1 MSSLL
6 FWLYVLNLTLLIL
19 HEMDST
25 YWKEWDL
32 FHLPGGQAGFLL
44 VHLPIWPLAI
54 YGAVQVWNG
63 APFAIIYFLVI
74 TAAGLIAFGL
84 HTYFLRTGHPE
95 FDTPISKSILWA
107 MLLVSLAQII
117 AVFVSSL

>member
-1 MSSLL
+1 MSNLL
-6 FWLYVLNLTLLIL
+6 FWLYVTELTLLII

-32 FHLPGGQAGFLL
+32 FHLPCGQPGFLL
-44 VHLPIWPLAI
+44 MHLPLWPLAI

-63 APFAIIYFLVI
+63 TSAGTVYALVVA
-74 TAAGLIAFGL
+74 AAGLIGFGL

-95 FDTPISKSILWA
+95 FDAPVSKAILWA
-107 MLLVSLAQII
+107 MLLTSIAQF
-117 AVFVSSL
+117 FVIFVAR

>member
-1 MSSLL
+1 MSTLL
-6 FWLYVLNLTLLIL
+6 FWLYVAELTLLII

-44 VHLPIWPLAI
+44 MHLPLWPLAI
-54 YGAVQVWNG
+54 YGAIEVWSS
-63 APFAIIYFLVI
+63 APAGVVFALVI
-74 TAAGLIAFGL
+74 AAAGLAGFGL

-95 FDTPISKSILWA
+95 FNTPISKAILWA
-107 MLLVSLAQII
+107 MLLTSLAIFTTI
-117 AVFVSSL
+117 FI

>member
-1 MSSLL
+1 MTTLL
-6 FWLYVLNLTLLIL
+6 FWLYVAELTLLII

-25 YWKEWDL
+25 YWKEWNL

-44 VHLPIWPLAI
+44 MHLPLWPLAI

-63 APFAIIYFLVI
+63 TPAGKIYAMVVAF
-74 TAAGLIAFGL
+74 AGLVGFGL

-107 MLLVSLAQII
+107 MLLTSIAQVFII
-117 AVFVSSL
+117 FAVR